1 MTISALFSAL
11 FTMDTM
17 LCLLLGV
24 VGGILIGAMPGLS
37 AAMGVTLLIPVTFGM
52 DPIPALVMLTA
63 VYTSAVYGGSITAV
77 LIHTPGTPSS
87 ACSAIDGFALTK
99 QGKGMLGVGISTI
112 ASMVGGTLSGIALL
126 TISPLLAM
134 FAMKCSALEYFFLA
148 FFGICVMGG
157 LSDKEPVKGLIGGV
171 FGLLLG
177 MVGLDP
183 IHGVPRYTFGSLNM
197 QVGIR
202 IAPALIGLF
211 AVSQVLIFVE
221 ELAAGKVSIYDDPE
235 KAMKGSILP
244 NRKEMKRLTPVML
257 KSSVIGIITGIIPA
271 AGGNIGSWMAYKA
284 CRSTSKYPEE
294 YGHGSIE
301 GLSASE
307 AANNGVTGGALIPL
321 LTLGIPGSS
330 VAAILLGGLMIH
342 GLQPG
347 ADLFTEHASVTYP
360 IIVGFILANILMGI
374 CGLSLAKPIAR
385 VCVVPMAILA
395 PVILGL
401 AALGAYATNNSFYD
415 VIVMVIFGLIGYFMQ
430 KIGFST
436 APLTLGLCLSSM
448 VEANWLRATVLARG
462 NMWTYFLHRPI
473 AMALAALVVI
483 TLVSPLVSK
492 LIKKRKSE
500 KQQKVMGT

>member
-1 MTISALFSAL
+1 MSISTVIAAL
-11 FTMDTM
+11 FTADT
-17 LCLLLGV
+17 LFCLVLGV
-24 VGGILIGAMPGLS
+24 VGGVLIGAMPGLS

-52 DPIPALVMLTA
+52 DPVPALVMLTA
-63 VYTSAVYGGSITAV
+63 VYTSAVYGGSVTAV

-87 ACSAIDGFALTK
+87 ACTAIDGFALTK
-99 QGKGMLGVGISTI
+99 QGKGMLGVGVSTI
-112 ASMVGGTLSGIALL
+112 ASMIGGTLSGIALL
-126 TISPLLAM
+126 TISPLLAK
-134 FAMKCSALEYFFLA
+134 FAMKCSSLEYFFLA

-157 LSDKEPVKGLIGGV
+157 LADKEPVKGLIGGV
-171 FGLLLG
+171 LGLLLG

-221 ELAAGKVSIYDDPE
+221 ELAAGKAAIYDDPDQ
-235 KAMKGSILP
+235 AMKGNILP
-244 NRKEMKRLTPVML
+244 SGKDMLRLFPVMI
-257 KSSVIGIITGIIPA
+257 KSGIIGIVTGIIPA

-284 CRSTSKYPEE
+284 CRSSSKYPEE
-294 YGHGSIE
+294 YGNGSIE
-301 GLSASE
+301 GVAASE

-321 LTLGIPGSS
+321 MTLGIPGSS

-347 ADLFTEHASVTYP
+347 ADLFTKHGDITYP
-360 IIVGFILANILMGI
+360 IILGFILANILMGI
-374 CGLSLAKPIAR
+374 FGLLLAKPIAK

-395 PVILGL
+395 PIILGL

-415 VIVMVIFGLIGYFMQ
+415 VIIMAVFGLIGYFMQ
-430 KIGFST
+430 KLGFST
-436 APLTLGLCLSSM
+436 APMTLGLCLSSM

-462 NMWTYFLHRPI
+462 NMWTYFLSRPI
-473 AMALAALVVI
+473 SIVLALLIIV
-483 TLVSPLVSK
+483 TLFGPIISK
-492 LIKKRKSE
+492 LVKKLKNTQS
-500 KQQKVMGT
+500 

>member
-1 MTISALFSAL
+1 MSISAIFSSL
-11 FTMDTM
+11 FTLDTL
-17 LCLLLGV
+17 LCLVLGV
-24 VGGILIGAMPGLS
+24 VGGVMIGAMPGLS

-52 DPIPALVMLTA
+52 DPVPALVMLTA

-87 ACSAIDGFALTK
+87 ACTAIDGFELTK

-126 TISPLLAM
+126 TISPLLAK

-148 FFGICVMGG
+148 FFGICIMGG
-157 LSDKEPVKGLIGGV
+157 LADDEPEKGLISGV
-171 FGLLLG
+171 FGLLIG

-183 IHGVPRYTFGSLNM
+183 IYGVPRFTFGSLNM
-197 QVGIR
+197 QCGIR

-221 ELAAGKVSIYDDPE
+221 QLAAGKVAIYDDPDT
-235 KAMKGSILP
+235 AMKGSVFP
-244 NRKEMKRLTPVML
+244 TRQEMRRLTPVMI
-257 KSSVIGIITGIIPA
+257 KSGLIGILTGIIPA

-301 GLSASE
+301 GVAASE
-307 AANNGVTGGALIPL
+307 SANNGVTGGALIPL

-347 ADLFTEHASVTYP
+347 ADLFTKHGDITYP
-360 IIVGFILANILMGI
+360 IIVGFIFANILMSI
-374 CGLSLAKPIAR
+374 FGLSLTKPIAR

-395 PVILGL
+395 PIILGL

-415 VIVMVIFGLIGYFMQ
+415 VIIMAVFGMIGYVMQ
-430 KIGFST
+430 KFGFAT
-436 APLTLGLCLSSM
+436 APMTLGLCLSSM
-448 VEANWLRATVLARG
+448 VEANWMRATVLARG
-462 NMWTYFLHRPI
+462 DMWAYFLKRPI
-473 AMALAALVVI
+473 ALVLAVLVVF
-483 TLVSPLVSK
+483 TLLGPVISK
-492 LIKKRKSE
+492 LVKKVKTKKE
-500 KQQKVMGT
+500 KI

>member
-1 MTISALFSAL
+1 MSISAIFSAL
-11 FTMDTM
+11 FTVDTL
-17 LCLLLGV
+17 LCLVLGV
-24 VGGILIGAMPGLS
+24 VGGVMIGAMPGLS

-52 DPIPALVMLTA
+52 DPVPALVMLTA

-87 ACSAIDGFALTK
+87 ACTAIDGFELTK

-112 ASMVGGTLSGIALL
+112 SSMVGGTMSGIALL
-126 TISPLLAM
+126 TISPLLAR

-148 FFGICVMGG
+148 FFGICIMGG
-157 LSDKEPVKGLIGGV
+157 LADDEPEKGLISGV

-183 IHGVPRYTFGSLNM
+183 IYGVPRFTFGSLNV
-197 QVGIR
+197 QCGIR

-221 ELAAGKVSIYDDPE
+221 QLAAGKVAIYDDPDA
-235 KAMKGSILP
+235 AMRGSIIP
-244 NRKEMKRLTPVML
+244 TKQEMRRLTPVMI
-257 KSSVIGIITGIIPA
+257 KSGLIGILTGIIPA

-301 GLSASE
+301 GVAASE
-307 AANNGVTGGALIPL
+307 SANNGVTGGALIPL

-347 ADLFTEHASVTYP
+347 ADLFTKHGDITYP
-360 IIVGFILANILMGI
+360 IIVGFIFANILMGVF
-374 CGLSLAKPIAR
+374 GLSLTKPIAK

-415 VIVMVIFGLIGYFMQ
+415 VIIMAVFGMVGYVMQ
-430 KIGFST
+430 KFGFAT
-436 APLTLGLCLSSM
+436 APMTLGLCLSSM
-448 VEANWLRATVLARG
+448 VEANWMRATVLARG
-462 NMWTYFLHRPI
+462 DMWAYFLKRPI
-473 AMALAALVVI
+473 ALALAVLVVF
-483 TLVSPLVSK
+483 TLLGPMISK
-492 LIKKRKSE
+492 LVKKMKAPKE
-500 KQQKVMGT
+500 KI

>member
-1 MTISALFSAL
+1 MSISAIFSSL
-11 FTMDTM
+11 FTIDTL
-17 LCLLLGV
+17 LCLVLGV
-24 VGGILIGAMPGLS
+24 VGGVMIGAMPGLS

-52 DPIPALVMLTA
+52 DPVPALVMLTA

-87 ACSAIDGFALTK
+87 ACTAIDGFELTK

-126 TISPLLAM
+126 TISPLLAK

-148 FFGICVMGG
+148 FFGICIMGG
-157 LSDKEPVKGLIGGV
+157 LADDEPEKGLISGV
-171 FGLLLG
+171 FGLLIG

-183 IHGVPRYTFGSLNM
+183 IYGVPRFTFGSLNM
-197 QVGIR
+197 QCGIR

-221 ELAAGKVSIYDDPE
+221 QLAAGKVAIYDDPDT
-235 KAMKGSILP
+235 AMKGSVFP
-244 NRKEMKRLTPVML
+244 TRQEMRRLTPVMI
-257 KSSVIGIITGIIPA
+257 KSGLIGILTGIIPA

-301 GLSASE
+301 GVAASE
-307 AANNGVTGGALIPL
+307 SANNGVTGGALIPL

-347 ADLFTEHASVTYP
+347 ADLFTKHGDITYP
-360 IIVGFILANILMGI
+360 IIVGFIFANILMGI
-374 CGLSLAKPIAR
+374 FGLSLTKPIAR

-395 PVILGL
+395 PIILGL

-415 VIVMVIFGLIGYFMQ
+415 VIIMAVFGMIGYVMQ
-430 KIGFST
+430 KFGFAT
-436 APLTLGLCLSSM
+436 APMTLGLCLSSM
-448 VEANWLRATVLARG
+448 VEANWMRATVLARG
-462 NMWTYFLHRPI
+462 DMWAYFLKRPI
-473 AMALAALVVI
+473 ALVLAVLVVF
-483 TLVSPLVSK
+483 TLLGPVISK
-492 LIKKRKSE
+492 LVKKVKTKKE
-500 KQQKVMGT
+500 KI

>member
-1 MTISALFSAL
+1 M
-11 FTMDTM
+11 
-17 LCLLLGV
+17 LGV
-24 VGGILIGAMPGLS
+24 VGGVMIGAMPGLS

-52 DPIPALVMLTA
+52 DPVPALVMLTA

-87 ACSAIDGFALTK
+87 ACTAIDGFELTK

-126 TISPLLAM
+126 TISPLLAK

-148 FFGICVMGG
+148 FFGICIMGG
-157 LSDKEPVKGLIGGV
+157 LADDEPEKGLISGV
-171 FGLLLG
+171 FGLLIG

-183 IHGVPRYTFGSLNM
+183 IYGVPRFTFGSLNM
-197 QVGIR
+197 QCGIR

-221 ELAAGKVSIYDDPE
+221 QLAAGKVAIYDDPDT
-235 KAMKGSILP
+235 AMKGSVFP
-244 NRKEMKRLTPVML
+244 TRQEMRRLTPVMI
-257 KSSVIGIITGIIPA
+257 KSGLIGILTGIIPA

-301 GLSASE
+301 GVAASE
-307 AANNGVTGGALIPL
+307 SANNGVTGGALIPL

-347 ADLFTEHASVTYP
+347 ADLFTKHGDITYP
-360 IIVGFILANILMGI
+360 IIVGFIFANILMGI
-374 CGLSLAKPIAR
+374 FGLSLTKPIAR

-395 PVILGL
+395 PIILGL

-415 VIVMVIFGLIGYFMQ
+415 VIIMAVFGMIGYVMQ
-430 KIGFST
+430 KFGFAT
-436 APLTLGLCLSSM
+436 APMTLGLCLSSM
-448 VEANWLRATVLARG
+448 VEANWMRATVLARG
-462 NMWTYFLHRPI
+462 DMWAYFLKRPI
-473 AMALAALVVI
+473 ALVLAVLVVF
-483 TLVSPLVSK
+483 TLLGPVISK
-492 LIKKRKSE
+492 LVKKVKTKKE
-500 KQQKVMGT
+500 KI

>member
-1 MTISALFSAL
+1 MSISAIFSSL
-11 FTMDTM
+11 FTLDTL
-17 LCLLLGV
+17 LCLVLGV
-24 VGGILIGAMPGLS
+24 VGGVMIGAMPGLS

-52 DPIPALVMLTA
+52 DPVPALVMLTA

-87 ACSAIDGFALTK
+87 ACTAIDGFELTK

-126 TISPLLAM
+126 TISPLLAK

-148 FFGICVMGG
+148 FFGICIMGG
-157 LSDKEPVKGLIGGV
+157 LADDEPEKGLISGV
-171 FGLLLG
+171 FGLLIG

-183 IHGVPRYTFGSLNM
+183 IYGVARFTFGSLNM
-197 QVGIR
+197 QCGIR

-221 ELAAGKVSIYDDPE
+221 QLAAGKVAIYDDPDT
-235 KAMKGSILP
+235 AMKGSVFP
-244 NRKEMKRLTPVML
+244 TRQEMRRLTPVMI
-257 KSSVIGIITGIIPA
+257 KSGLIGILTGIIPA

-301 GLSASE
+301 GVAASE
-307 AANNGVTGGALIPL
+307 SANNGVTGGALIPL

-347 ADLFTEHASVTYP
+347 ADLFTKHGDITYP
-360 IIVGFILANILMGI
+360 IIVGFIFANILMGI
-374 CGLSLAKPIAR
+374 FGLSLTKPIAR

-395 PVILGL
+395 PIILGL

-415 VIVMVIFGLIGYFMQ
+415 VIIMAVFGMIGYVMQ
-430 KIGFST
+430 KFGFAT
-436 APLTLGLCLSSM
+436 APMTLGLCLSSM
-448 VEANWLRATVLARG
+448 VEANWMRATVLARG
-462 NMWTYFLHRPI
+462 DMWAYFLKRPI
-473 AMALAALVVI
+473 ALVLAVLVVF
-483 TLVSPLVSK
+483 TLLGPVISK
-492 LIKKRKSE
+492 LVKKVKTKKE
-500 KQQKVMGT
+500 KI

>member
-1 MTISALFSAL
+1 M
-11 FTMDTM
+11 
-17 LCLLLGV
+17 LGV
-24 VGGILIGAMPGLS
+24 VGGVMIGAMPGLS

-52 DPIPALVMLTA
+52 DPVPALVMLTA

-87 ACSAIDGFALTK
+87 ACTAIDGFELTK

-126 TISPLLAM
+126 TISPLLAK

-148 FFGICVMGG
+148 FFGICIMGG
-157 LSDKEPVKGLIGGV
+157 LADDEPEKGLISGV
-171 FGLLLG
+171 FGLLIG

-183 IHGVPRYTFGSLNM
+183 IYGVPRFTFGSLNM
-197 QVGIR
+197 QCGIR

-221 ELAAGKVSIYDDPE
+221 QLAAGKVAIYDDPDT
-235 KAMKGSILP
+235 AMKGSVFP
-244 NRKEMKRLTPVML
+244 TRQEMRRLTPVMI
-257 KSSVIGIITGIIPA
+257 KSGLIGILTGIIPA

-301 GLSASE
+301 GVAASE
-307 AANNGVTGGALIPL
+307 SANNSVTGGALIPL

-347 ADLFTEHASVTYP
+347 ADLFTKHGDITYP
-360 IIVGFILANILMGI
+360 IIVGFIFANILMGI
-374 CGLSLAKPIAR
+374 FGLSLTKPIAR

-395 PVILGL
+395 PIILGL

-415 VIVMVIFGLIGYFMQ
+415 VIIMAVFGMIGYVMQ
-430 KIGFST
+430 KFGFAT
-436 APLTLGLCLSSM
+436 APMTLGLCLSSM
-448 VEANWLRATVLARG
+448 VEANWMRATVLARG
-462 NMWTYFLHRPI
+462 DMWAYFLKRPI
-473 AMALAALVVI
+473 ALVLAVLVVF
-483 TLVSPLVSK
+483 TLLGPVISK
-492 LIKKRKSE
+492 LVKKVKTKKE
-500 KQQKVMGT
+500 KI

>member
-1 MTISALFSAL
+1 MDLSAIISALFSV
-11 FTMDTM
+11 DTM

-24 VGGILIGAMPGLS
+24 VGGVLIGAMPGLS

-52 DPIPALVMLTA
+52 DPVPALVMLTA

-87 ACSAIDGFALTK
+87 ACTAIDGFELTK

-112 ASMVGGTLSGIALL
+112 ASVVGGTMSGIALL
-126 TISPLLAM
+126 TISPLLAK
-134 FAMKCSALEYFFLA
+134 FAMKCSSLEYFFLA
-148 FFGICVMGG
+148 FFGICIMGG
-157 LSDKEPVKGLIGGV
+157 LADKEPEKGLIGGV

-183 IHGVPRYTFGSLNM
+183 IYGVPRFTFGSLNM

-221 ELAAGKVSIYDDPE
+221 QLAAGKVAIYDDPDE
-235 KAMKGSILP
+235 AMKGNILP
-244 NRKEMKRLTPVML
+244 TRQEMRRLTPVML
-257 KSSVIGIITGIIPA
+257 KSGIVGIITGIIPA
-271 AGGNIGSWMAYKA
+271 AGGNIGSWMAYKV

-301 GLSASE
+301 GVAASE
-307 AANNGVTGGALIPL
+307 SANNGVTGGALIPL

-347 ADLFTEHASVTYP
+347 ADLFTKHGNITYP
-360 IIVGFILANILMGI
+360 IIIGFIFANILMGVF
-374 CGLSLAKPIAR
+374 GLLLTKPIAR

-401 AALGAYATNNSFYD
+401 AALGAYATNNSYFD
-415 VIVMVIFGLIGYFMQ
+415 VIIMAVFGLIGYFMQ
-430 KIGFST
+430 KLGFTT
-436 APLTLGLCLSSM
+436 APMTLGLCLSSM
-448 VEANWLRATVLARG
+448 VEANWMRATVLARG
-462 NMWTYFLHRPI
+462 DMLAYFFKRPI
-473 AMALAALVVI
+473 AMALALLVVA
-483 TLVSPLVSK
+483 TLLGPFVSK
-492 LIKKRKSE
+492 LIKKANAKKAS
-500 KQQKVMGT
+500 KN

>member
-1 MTISALFSAL
+1 MSISAIFSSL
-11 FTMDTM
+11 FTLDTL
-17 LCLLLGV
+17 LCLVLGV
-24 VGGILIGAMPGLS
+24 VGGVMIGAMPGLS

-52 DPIPALVMLTA
+52 DPVPALVMLTA

-87 ACSAIDGFALTK
+87 ACTAIDGFELTK

-126 TISPLLAM
+126 TISPLLAK

-148 FFGICVMGG
+148 FFGICIMGG
-157 LSDKEPVKGLIGGV
+157 LADDEPEKGLISGV
-171 FGLLLG
+171 FGLLIG

-183 IHGVPRYTFGSLNM
+183 IYGVPRFTFGSLNM
-197 QVGIR
+197 QCGIR

-221 ELAAGKVSIYDDPE
+221 QLAAGKVAIYDDPDT
-235 KAMKGSILP
+235 AMKGSVFP
-244 NRKEMKRLTPVML
+244 TRQEMRRLTPVMI
-257 KSSVIGIITGIIPA
+257 KSGLIGILTGIIPA

-301 GLSASE
+301 GVAASE
-307 AANNGVTGGALIPL
+307 SANNGVTGGALIPL

-347 ADLFTEHASVTYP
+347 ADLFTKHGDITYP
-360 IIVGFILANILMGI
+360 IIVGFIFANILMGI
-374 CGLSLAKPIAR
+374 FGLSLTKPIAR

-395 PVILGL
+395 PIILGL

-415 VIVMVIFGLIGYFMQ
+415 VIIMAVFGMIGYVMQ
-430 KIGFST
+430 KFGFAT
-436 APLTLGLCLSSM
+436 APMTLGLCLSSM
-448 VEANWLRATVLARG
+448 VEANWMRATVLARG
-462 NMWTYFLHRPI
+462 DMWAYFLKRPI
-473 AMALAALVVI
+473 ALVLAVLVVF
-483 TLVSPLVSK
+483 TLLGPVISK
-492 LIKKRKSE
+492 LVKKVKTKKE
-500 KQQKVMGT
+500 KI

>member
-1 MTISALFSAL
+1 MSISVIFSSL
-11 FTMDTM
+11 FTLDTL
-17 LCLLLGV
+17 LCLVLGV
-24 VGGILIGAMPGLS
+24 VGGVMIGAMPGLS

-52 DPIPALVMLTA
+52 DPVPALVMLTA

-87 ACSAIDGFALTK
+87 ACTAIDGFELTK
-99 QGKGMLGVGISTI
+99 QGKGMLGVGVSTI
-112 ASMVGGTLSGIALL
+112 ASMIGGTLSGIALL
-126 TISPLLAM
+126 TISPLLAK

-148 FFGICVMGG
+148 FFGICIMGG
-157 LSDKEPVKGLIGGV
+157 LADDEPEKGLISGV
-171 FGLLLG
+171 FGLLMG

-183 IHGVPRYTFGSLNM
+183 IYGVPRFTFGSLNV
-197 QVGIR
+197 QCGIR

-221 ELAAGKVSIYDDPE
+221 QLAAGKVAIYDDPDT
-235 KAMKGSILP
+235 AMKGSIFP
-244 NRKEMKRLTPVML
+244 TKQEMRRLTPVMI
-257 KSSVIGIITGIIPA
+257 KSGLIGILTGIIPA

-301 GLSASE
+301 GVAASE

-347 ADLFTEHASVTYP
+347 ADLFTKHGDITYP
-360 IIVGFILANILMGI
+360 IILGFILANILMGVF
-374 CGLSLAKPIAR
+374 GLSLTKPIAR

-395 PVILGL
+395 PIILGL

-415 VIVMVIFGLIGYFMQ
+415 VIIMAVFGMIGYVMQ
-430 KIGFST
+430 KFGFAT
-436 APLTLGLCLSSM
+436 APMTLGLCLSSM
-448 VEANWLRATVLARG
+448 VEANWMRATVLARG
-462 NMWTYFLHRPI
+462 DMWAYFLKRPI
-473 AMALAALVVI
+473 ALVLAVLVVF
-483 TLVSPLVSK
+483 TLLGPVISK
-492 LIKKRKSE
+492 LVKKVKTKKE
-500 KQQKVMGT
+500 KI

>member
-1 MTISALFSAL
+1 MSISVIFSSLFPL
-11 FTMDTM
+11 DTL
-17 LCLLLGV
+17 LCLVLGV
-24 VGGILIGAMPGLS
+24 VGGVMIGAMPGLS

-52 DPIPALVMLTA
+52 DPVPALVMLTA

-87 ACSAIDGFALTK
+87 ACTAIDGFELTK
-99 QGKGMLGVGISTI
+99 QGKGMLGVGVSTI
-112 ASMVGGTLSGIALL
+112 ASMIGGTLSGIALL
-126 TISPLLAM
+126 TISPLLAK

-148 FFGICVMGG
+148 FFGICIMGG
-157 LSDKEPVKGLIGGV
+157 LADDEPEKGLISGV
-171 FGLLLG
+171 FGLLMG

-183 IHGVPRYTFGSLNM
+183 IYGVPRFTFGSLNV
-197 QVGIR
+197 QCGIR

-221 ELAAGKVSIYDDPE
+221 QLAAGKVAIYDDPDT
-235 KAMKGSILP
+235 AMKGSIFP
-244 NRKEMKRLTPVML
+244 TKQEMRRLTPVMI
-257 KSSVIGIITGIIPA
+257 KSGLIGILTGIIPA

-301 GLSASE
+301 GVAASE

-347 ADLFTEHASVTYP
+347 ADLFTKHGDITYP
-360 IIVGFILANILMGI
+360 IILGFILANILMGVF
-374 CGLSLAKPIAR
+374 GLSLTKPIAR

-395 PVILGL
+395 PIILGL

-415 VIVMVIFGLIGYFMQ
+415 VIIMAVFGMIGYVMQ
-430 KIGFST
+430 KFGFAT
-436 APLTLGLCLSSM
+436 APMTLGLCLSSM
-448 VEANWLRATVLARG
+448 VEANWMRATVLARG
-462 NMWTYFLHRPI
+462 DMWAYFLKRPI
-473 AMALAALVVI
+473 ALVLAVLVVF
-483 TLVSPLVSK
+483 TLLGPVISK
-492 LIKKRKSE
+492 LVKKVKTKKE
-500 KQQKVMGT
+500 KI